1 MFNCKTKPVRLEK
14 PLTVKERFDKWVN
27 KHYFTLLIILTLMI
41 MFVLLLIVL
50 LCIPS
55 ATESG
60 MLRNYLIRG
69 I

>member
-1 MFNCKTKPVRLEK
+1 MFNHKSKPVRLEK
-14 PLTVKERFDKWVN
+14 PLSFKEKMDKWVN
-27 KHYFTLLIILTLMI
+27 KHYFTLLTILSLMI

-50 LCIPS
+50 LCISS

>member
-1 MFNCKTKPVRLEK
+1 MFSHKTKPVRLEK
-14 PLTVKERFDKWVN
+14 PLSFKEKMDKWVN

>member
-1 MFNCKTKPVRLEK
+1 MFSHKSKPVRLEK
-14 PLTVKERFDKWVN
+14 PLSFKEKMDKWVN
-27 KHYFTLLIILTLMI
+27 KHYFTLLIILSLMI
-41 MFVLLLIVL
+41 MLVLLLIVL
-50 LCIPS
+50 LCIPC

>member
-14 PLTVKERFDKWVN
+14 PLTVQERFDKWVN
-27 KHYFTLLIILTLMI
+27 KHYFTLLIILSLMI
-41 MFVLLLIVL
+41 MFVLLLIVV

-60 MLRNYLIRG
+60 MLRNYLVRG
-69 I
+69 V

>member
-1 MFNCKTKPVRLEK
+1 MFNYKTKPVRLEK

-27 KHYFTLLIILTLMI
+27 KHYFTLLIILSLMI
-41 MFVLLLIVL
+41 MLVLVLIVL
-50 LCIPS
+50 LIIPC

>member
-1 MFNCKTKPVRLEK
+1 MFSHKSKPVRLEK
-14 PLTVKERFDKWVN
+14 PLSFKEKMDKWVN
-27 KHYFTLLIILTLMI
+27 KHYFTLLIILSIMI
-41 MFVLLLIVL
+41 MLVLLLIVL

-60 MLRNYLIRG
+60 MLRNYIARG

>member
-27 KHYFTLLIILTLMI
+27 KHYFTLLTILSIMI
-41 MFVLLLIVL
+41 MLTLLLIVL

>member
-1 MFNCKTKPVRLEK
+1 MFSHRNKPVRLEK
-14 PLTVKERFDKWVN
+14 PLTIKEKLDKWVN
-27 KHYFTLLIILTLMI
+27 KHYFTLLIILSLMI
-41 MFVLLLIVL
+41 MCVLLLIVL

-60 MLRNYLIRG
+60 MLRNYIARG

>member
-1 MFNCKTKPVRLEK
+1 MFSHRNKPVRLEK
-14 PLTVKERFDKWVN
+14 PLSFKEKMDKWVN
-27 KHYFTLLIILTLMI
+27 KHYFTLLTILTLMI
-41 MFVLLLIVL
+41 MLTLLLIVL

>member
-14 PLTVKERFDKWVN
+14 PLTVKEKFDRWVD
-27 KHYFTLLIILTLMI
+27 KHYFTLLIILSIMI
-41 MFVLLLIVL
+41 MIVLLLIVL

-60 MLRNYLIRG
+60 MLRNYIARG

>member
-1 MFNCKTKPVRLEK
+1 MFNHKTKPVRLEK
-14 PLTVKERFDKWVN
+14 QLTVKEKFDKWVN
-27 KHYFTLLIILTLMI
+27 KHYFTLLTILSLMI
-41 MFVLLLIVL
+41 MLVLLLIVV

>member
-1 MFNCKTKPVRLEK
+1 MFSHKSKPVRLEK
-14 PLTVKERFDKWVN
+14 PLSFKEKMDKWVN
-27 KHYFTLLIILTLMI
+27 KHYFTLLIILSLMI
-41 MFVLLLIVL
+41 MLVLLLIVL

-69 I
+69 V

>member
-1 MFNCKTKPVRLEK
+1 MFNHKSKPVRLEK
-14 PLTVKERFDKWVN
+14 PLSFKEKMDKWVN
-27 KHYFTLLIILTLMI
+27 KHYFTLLTILSLMI

-50 LCIPS
+50 LCIPC

>member
-1 MFNCKTKPVRLEK
+1 MFNHKTKQVRLEK
-14 PLTVKERFDKWVN
+14 QLTVRERFDKWVN
-27 KHYFTLLIILTLMI
+27 KHYFTLLIILSLMI
-41 MFVLLLIVL
+41 MCVLLLIVL
-50 LCIPS
+50 LCIPC

>member
-14 PLTVKERFDKWVN
+14 ELSFREKFDKWVN
-27 KHYFTLLIILTLMI
+27 KHYFTLLIILSLMI

-50 LCIPS
+50 LLIPS

-60 MLRNYLIRG
+60 MLRNYIARG

>member
-1 MFNCKTKPVRLEK
+1 MFNYKNKPVRLEK
-14 PLTVKERFDKWVN
+14 QLTVRERFDKWVN
-27 KHYFTLLIILTLMI
+27 KHYFTLLTILSLMI
-41 MFVLLLIVL
+41 MLTLLLIVL
-50 LCIPS
+50 LCIPC

>member
-27 KHYFTLLIILTLMI
+27 KHYFTLLTILSLMI
-41 MFVLLLIVL
+41 MLTLLLIVL

-60 MLRNYLIRG
+60 MLRNYIVRG
-69 I
+69 V

>member
-14 PLTVKERFDKWVN
+14 PLSFRERFDKWVN
-27 KHYFTLLIILTLMI
+27 KHYFTLLIILSIMI
-41 MFVLLLIVL
+41 MFVLLLIIL
-50 LCIPS
+50 LIIPS

-60 MLRNYLIRG
+60 MLRNYIARG

>member
-1 MFNCKTKPVRLEK
+1 MFSHRKPVRLGKQLSFREK
-14 PLTVKERFDKWVN
+14 VDKWVN
-27 KHYFTLLIILTLMI
+27 KHYFTLLTILSLMI
-41 MFVLLLIVL
+41 MSVLLLIVL

>member
-1 MFNCKTKPVRLEK
+1 MFNYKNKPVRLEK
-14 PLTVKERFDKWVN
+14 PLTLKEKLDKWVN
-27 KHYFTLLIILTLMI
+27 KHYFTLLIILSLMI
-41 MFVLLLIVL
+41 MFTLLLIVV

-60 MLRNYLIRG
+60 MLRNYIARG

>member
-1 MFNCKTKPVRLEK
+1 MFNCKNKPVRLEK
-14 PLTVKERFDKWVN
+14 PLTVKEKLDKWVN
-27 KHYFTLLIILTLMI
+27 KHYFTLLTILTLMI

-50 LCIPS
+50 LCIPC

-60 MLRNYLIRG
+60 MLRNYIARG

>member
-1 MFNCKTKPVRLEK
+1 MFSHRNKPVRLEK
-14 PLTVKERFDKWVN
+14 PLSFKEKMDKWVN
-27 KHYFTLLIILTLMI
+27 KHYFTLLTILSLMI

-60 MLRNYLIRG
+60 MLRNYIARG

>member
-1 MFNCKTKPVRLEK
+1 MFNHKSKPVRLEK
-14 PLTVKERFDKWVN
+14 PLSFKEKMDKWVN
-27 KHYFTLLIILTLMI
+27 KHYFTLLTILSLMI
-41 MFVLLLIVL
+41 MLVLLLIVL
-50 LCIPS
+50 LCIPC

>member
-1 MFNCKTKPVRLEK
+1 MFNYKNKPVRLEK
-14 PLTVKERFDKWVN
+14 PLSFKEKFDKLVD
-27 KHYFTLLIILTLMI
+27 KYYFTLLIILSLMI
-41 MFVLLLIVL
+41 MFTLLLIVV
-50 LCIPS
+50 LCIPC

>member
-1 MFNCKTKPVRLEK
+1 MFNHKTKPVRLEK
-14 PLTVKERFDKWVN
+14 PLSFKEKFDKWVN
-27 KHYFTLLIILTLMI
+27 KHHFTLLIILSLMI
-41 MFVLLLIVL
+41 MFTLLLIVV
-50 LCIPS
+50 LCIPC

>member
-1 MFNCKTKPVRLEK
+1 MFNYKTKPVRLEK
-14 PLTVKERFDKWVN
+14 QLSFREKFDKWVN
-27 KHYFTLLIILTLMI
+27 KHYFTLLIILSIMI
-41 MFVLLLIVL
+41 MLVLLLIVL

-60 MLRNYLIRG
+60 MLRNYIARG

>member
-1 MFNCKTKPVRLEK
+1 MFCKNKPVRLEK
-14 PLTVKERFDKWVN
+14 PLTIKEKLDKWVN
-27 KHYFTLLIILTLMI
+27 KHYFTLLTILSLMI

>member
-1 MFNCKTKPVRLEK
+1 MFNHKSKPVRLEK
-14 PLTVKERFDKWVN
+14 PLSFKENMDKWVN

-41 MFVLLLIVL
+41 MFVLLLIIL
-50 LCIPS
+50 LIIPS

>member
-1 MFNCKTKPVRLEK
+1 MFSHKSKPVRLEK
-14 PLTVKERFDKWVN
+14 PLSFKEKMDKWVN

-60 MLRNYLIRG
+60 MLRNYLMRG
-69 I
+69 V

>member
-1 MFNCKTKPVRLEK
+1 MFNHKSKPVRLEK
-14 PLTVKERFDKWVN
+14 PLSFKEKMDKWVN

>member
-1 MFNCKTKPVRLEK
+1 MFSHKSKPLRLEK
-14 PLTVKERFDKWVN
+14 PLSFKEKFDRWVN
-27 KHYFTLLIILTLMI
+27 KHYFTLLTILSLMI

-60 MLRNYLIRG
+60 MLRNYLVRG
-69 I
+69 V

>member
-1 MFNCKTKPVRLEK
+1 MFSHRNKPVRLGK
-14 PLTVKERFDKWVN
+14 PLSFREKFDRWVD

-41 MFVLLLIVL
+41 MCVLLLIVL

>member
-1 MFNCKTKPVRLEK
+1 MFNYKTKPVRLGKQLSFREK
-14 PLTVKERFDKWVN
+14 FDKWVD
-27 KHYFTLLIILTLMI
+27 KHYFTLLTILTLMI

-60 MLRNYLIRG
+60 MLRNYIVRG
-69 I
+69 V

>member
-1 MFNCKTKPVRLEK
+1 MFNCKNKPVRLEK

-27 KHYFTLLIILTLMI
+27 KHYFTLLIILSLMI

-50 LCIPS
+50 LIIPS

-60 MLRNYLIRG
+60 MLRNYLARG

>member
-1 MFNCKTKPVRLEK
+1 MFNCKTKPVRLGK
-14 PLTVKERFDKWVN
+14 PLTFREKFDKWVN
-27 KHYFTLLIILTLMI
+27 KHYFTLLIILSIMI
-41 MFVLLLIVL
+41 MFVLLLIIL